1 MASPAQVNVNPT
13 IGALEIGVIISS
25 FLLGVVTIQTYIY
38 FRRFPKDPKTTKVL
52 VGVIWL
58 FELGQSI
65 CAAQTLYVVT
75 VSRYGDLTSLIHTPS
90 SLNASILFSGFI
102 APLAQTYFA
111 FRIWKLSK
119 SPFIPCLCIALAF
132 LRLLGSVVAAVQAF
146 KMTTIIEYEL
156 QWKWLLTC
164 ILAVGASVDVI
175 IALTLVFNL
184 KNQRENA
191 FASTIKV
198 VDKLIAWTI
207 QTGALTSIGGVAM
220 LILFLAMPHNF
231 IWLCIFM
238 FLSRHAMNMSH
249 YILYSLNSRL
259 VLREIQDSIVE
270 FRSGPMATGSSGSSR
285 PEIYLHN
292 GNNLE
297 LDKVN
302 NRRPVFQGLG
312 NSSKIQEGQLE
323 LDSFNKVMLEAS
335 WSLKRATGTATKDW
349 NDLVEI
355 VQAVEGREL

>member
-1 MASPAQVNVNPT
+1 MTALKADLTRTLAQQAAIPHLYVLMASPAQVNVNPT

-38 FRRFPKDPKTTKVL
+38 FRQFPKDPKTTKVL

-119 SPFIPCLCIALAF
+119 SPFIPCLCITLAS

-191 FASTIKV
+191 FASTIKI

-238 FLSRHAMNMSH
+238 FLSRLST
-249 YILYSLNSRL
+249 L
-259 VLREIQDSIVE
+259 VWFCEKYKTVWL
-270 FRSGPMATGSSGSSR
+270 SSGLDLWPREAVGVVDPRYTCTMGIILSLIKLTTGGQYFKDRGIPQKYKRVKLNLIALTKYNIKYGGIKAGSLVGTIR
-285 PEIYLHN
+285 N
-292 GNNLE
+292 G
-297 LDKVN
+297 
-302 NRRPVFQGLG
+302 
-312 NSSKIQEGQLE
+312 
-323 LDSFNKVMLEAS
+323 
-335 WSLKRATGTATKDW
+335 
-349 NDLVEI
+349 
-355 VQAVEGREL
+355 